1 MARGLGSSASGRACH
16 CEVKDKANWEIV
28 GYAGKKKIVWCN
40 KCHAQWDTSA
50 KYTEELR
57 KASYL
62 K

>member
-1 MARGLGSSASGRACH
+1 MARGLGASASGKSCT
-16 CEVKDKANWEIV
+16 CNQKDKNNWEIV
-28 GYAGKKKIVWCN
+28 GYAGRKKTIYCN

-50 KYTEELR
+50 KYVNELP

>member
-1 MARGLGSSASGRACH
+1 MARGLGSSASGKACS
-16 CEVKDKANWEIV
+16 CNPKDKSNWNIV
-28 GYAGKKKIVWCN
+28 GYAGKKKTVYCN

-50 KYTEELR
+50 KYVDGLP

>member
-1 MARGLGSSASGRACH
+1 MARGLGSSASGKSCS
-16 CEVKDKANWEIV
+16 CYPKDKNNWNIV
-28 GYAGKKKIVWCN
+28 GYSGKKKTVYCN

-50 KYTEELR
+50 KYVEELS

>member
-1 MARGLGSSASGRACH
+1 MARGLGASASGKSCN
-16 CEVKDKANWEIV
+16 CNPKDKSNWNIV
-28 GYAGKKKIVWCN
+28 GYAGKKKTVYCN

-50 KYTEELR
+50 KYVEELQ